1 MTWAVDHGDCLEV
14 LRTLPDASI
23 DSIVTDP
30 PAGISFMGKGWD
42 DDKGGPTEWISWLSS
57 VMREC
62 LRVLKPGGHALVWA
76 IPRTSHWT
84 GMACELA
91 GFEVRDRVTHL
102 FGSGFP
108 KSRNISKDIDA
119 TMGHERAVVGMI
131 KAPGVAITNVEQGAQ
146 GRTVTEFVK
155 LSDEP
160 GTPQAQQWDGWGT
173 ALKPAAEDWWLLRK
187 PLAGTVAKNVLE
199 HGTGAINVDG
209 CRVGTGEPRLTQAP
223 ASQSGFVDVGSGGS
237 HGAGTIETTA
247 GRWPANVVL
256 SHSDECRE
264 VGTREIVS
272 HAGHGGSEF
281 KGYSGGLRGLTVPA
295 EATAERVEGTKYMQ
309 RETIPAFECAADCPV
324 AMLDAQSGTLKSGNL
339 LPGHKRGS
347 GTTSYDG
354 GGGTIAKAY
363 GGDSGG
369 ASRFFYTAKTSTRE
383 REAGLDALPKRGAA
397 ELTDREPDT
406 DGLKSP
412 RAGAGR
418 TSKGRANHHPTV
430 KPLALMRYLVRLIT
444 PPGGVV
450 LDPFTGS
457 GSTGCAAVQEG
468 MVFVGIEQ
476 DADYVEI
483 ARARI
488 AHWEGKA
495 A

>member
-1 MTWAVDHGDCLEV
+1 MTWTVEQGDCLEV
-14 LRTLPDASI
+14 LRGLPDASI

-42 DDKGGPTEWISWLSS
+42 DDKGGPEEWISWLSS

-108 KSRNISKDIDA
+108 KSLNVSKAIDDAAGA
-119 TMGHERAVVGMI
+119 TRPTVRANPNHRAVSGVNYDGVYAGGNTGAATI
-131 KAPGVAITNVEQGAQ
+131 TAPA
-146 GRTVTEFVK
+146 
-155 LSDEP
+155 
-160 GTPQAQQWDGWGT
+160 TPEAEQWDGWGT

-187 PLAGTVAKNVLE
+187 PLAGTVARNVLE
-199 HGTGAINVDG
+199 HGTGALNVDG
-209 CRVGTGEPRLTQAP
+209 CRVATDWSERPESWKRSGHSAKPDADKIAAP
-223 ASQSGFVDVGSGGS
+223 PGQGINC
-237 HGAGTIETTA
+237 HEL
-247 GRWPANVVL
+247 GRWPSNVVL
-256 SHSDECRE
+256 SHHEECTYDPDY
-264 VGTREIVS
+264 G
-272 HAGHGGSEF
+272 
-281 KGYSGGLRGLTVPA
+281 
-295 EATAERVEGTKYMQ
+295 
-309 RETIPAFECAADCPV
+309 ECSPNCPV
-324 AMLDAQSGTLKSGNL
+324 AMLDAQSGISKSTGGSRGAGGQNGRYNAIGAQDIK
-339 LPGHKRGS
+339 PG
-347 GTTSYDG
+347 
-354 GGGTIAKAY
+354 I
-363 GGDSGG
+363 GDSGG
-369 ASRFFYTAKTSTRE
+369 ASRFFYTAKTSTKE
-383 REAGLDALPKRGAA
+383 REAGLEGLPKRGAA

-430 KPLALMRYLVRLIT
+430 KPLALMRWLVRLIT
-444 PPGGVV
+444 PPGGIV

-468 MVFVGIEQ
+468 FVFCGIEQ